1 MPRRTYRRI
10 EQVPNQKEITSRVNE
25 FEQTFNARLKN
36 LETKSTTRLDKLENL
51 LWELRKH
58 VEDTW
63 EDDTK
68 HVKVLGD
75 KIQLTL
81 SELKKLAQR
90 VVDLDIKVRE
100 DCSVLYRQGSGIL
113 KSRRHKS
120 RRHKSRRHKS
130 RRHKS
135 RRHKSRRH
143 KK

>member
-1 MPRRTYRRI
+1 MSRRTYQRI
-10 EQVPNQKEITSRVNE
+10 EQVPNQKEITSRVNKL
-25 FEQTFNARLKN
+25 EQTFNARLRN
-36 LETKSTTRLDKLENL
+36 LEIKSTTRADKLENL
-51 LWELRKH
+51 IWELRKH

-68 HVKVLGD
+68 HVKALGD

-100 DCSVLYRQGSGIL
+100 DCSVLYRQGSGIR
-113 KSRRHKS
+113 KSKSQKHKSQRHKS
-120 RRHKSRRHKS
+120 RT
-130 RRHKS
+130 HKS

>member
-10 EQVPNQKEITSRVNE
+10 EQIPNQKEITTRVNE
-25 FEQTFNARLKN
+25 LEQTFNARLNN
-36 LETKSTTRLDKLENL
+36 LETKSTTRVDKLENL
-51 LWELRKH
+51 IWELRKH

-100 DCSVLYRQGSGIL
+100 DCSVLYRQGSGVH
-113 KSRRHKS
+113 KSRRHKLRRHKS

-130 RRHKS
+130 RRY
-135 RRHKSRRH
+135 

>member
-25 FEQTFNARLKN
+25 FEQTFNARLNN
-36 LETKSTTRLDKLENL
+36 LETKSTTRADKLENL
-51 LWELRKH
+51 IWELRKH
-58 VEDTW
+58 VEDSW

-68 HVKVLGD
+68 HIKALGN

-100 DCSVLYRQGSGIL
+100 DCSVLYRQGSGV
-113 KSRRHKS
+113 HKS
-120 RRHKSRRHKS
+120 RRHKSRKHKS
-130 RRHKS
+130 QKHKS